1 MTKSEFKTMVGQNKF
16 FSCKWFNNKGQ
27 VSVIKRGILGQNAW
41 RHTNQAT
48 KTSVNEHDNY
58 VLVYRIGNGLMPEH
72 RRWANV
78 NPETVFEVNGCNINE
93 HEIHA

>member
-1 MTKSEFKTMVGQNKF
+1 MTKAEFKTMVGQNKF
-16 FSCKWFNNKGQ
+16 FSCKWFNNKGE
-27 VSVIKRGILGQNAW
+27 VSVIKRGILGTNAW

-48 KTSVNEHDNY
+48 KTSVNEHEQY

-78 NPETVFEVNGCNINE
+78 NPETVFEVNGHE
-93 HEIHA
+93 VGEWEIHA